1 MLPEADLLA
10 DRRRLRR
17 KLTLW
22 RTLTL
27 VGVAGGAI
35 AAGLALKGNGM
46 VPGLD
51 NQHVGRIAISGV
63 ITGDKRTL
71 DMIKRAEEST
81 ASAVIVNIDS
91 PGGTVTGSEAIYDAL
106 RKLSAK
112 KPTITTFESTGAS
125 GAYIAAMGTDRI
137 LARQTSIVGSI
148 GVLFQFPEAV
158 KLLETVGV
166 KIEIVRSSPLKASP
180 SGVEPTT
187 PEARAA
193 MQKLVNDHYDWFK
206 GLVKNRRNLSD
217 AELTLVSDGRVHAG
231 KQALA
236 LKLIDEIGAEPEARA
251 WLAREKKISDKLPVR
266 EYKRRS
272 ETDAFGLLGD
282 ASDAAQSAGLPTLA
296 RWLSRAGRQI
306 ETLSL
311 DGSLALWQPR
321 GEN

>member
-22 RTLTL
+22 RSLSL
-27 VGVAGGAI
+27 LGLAIGAI
-35 AAGLALKGNGM
+35 VIGLMLKGKGM

-51 NQHVGRIAISGV
+51 SQHVARIAITGV

-81 ASAVIVNIDS
+81 ASAVIVQIDS
-91 PGGTVTGSEAIYDAL
+91 PGGTVTGSEAVYDAL
-106 RKLSAK
+106 RKLATK
-112 KPTITTFESTGAS
+112 KPTISTVDSTGAS
-125 GAYIAAMGTDRI
+125 GAYIAALGTDRI

-148 GVLFQFPEAV
+148 GVIFQYPEAV

-166 KIEIVRSSPLKASP
+166 KIEAVRSSPLKAMP
-180 SGVEPTT
+180 SGLEPTT

-206 GLVKNRRNLSD
+206 GLVKTRRNMSD
-217 AELTLVSDGRVHAG
+217 PELAAVVDGRVHAG

-236 LKLIDEIGAEPEARA
+236 LKLIDAVGAEPEARV
-251 WLAREKKISDKLPVR
+251 WLAKEKNISEKLPVR
-266 EYKRRS
+266 DYKRRS
-272 ETDAFGLLGD
+272 ENDAFGLLGD
-282 ASDAAQSAGLPTLA
+282 ASDAAQMAGFATLS
-296 RWLSRAGRQI
+296 RWLARAGRQI

-321 GEN
+321 SEN